1 MMNWGETLHKKQGK
15 LAQAVAFI
23 KRNLPKWKVV
33 GAEPGRAHGGII
45 RYTEANPSE
54 QHDPANE
61 PHQISLPS
69 SPRVKWKAW
78 MRQQLADALE
88 SNATGIGVEG
98 QMRSRFRNQGGY
110 KLASED
116 KERNGWFN
124 VLKSPPPF
132 PKPWENK
139 LGYYYDELQPVTR
152 KQVDAYWEQNELPEE
167 MKQRRVWAT
176 TNKHEGGKG
185 GLRLEGYDPSNA
197 KDMKTL
203 RGVMGRLRALE
214 MGKNKDKVFPAI
226 SLSKDLRQ
234 IFNDRMAQDK
244 DWVTQQVRNKV
255 RAFDNKGFK
264 FSAQNLAILRQNNAE
279 PDVITF
285 VEDKLR

>member
-1 MMNWGETLHKKQGK
+1 MNWGETLQKKQGK

-33 GAEPGRAHGGII
+33 GAEPDRAHGGII
-45 RYTEANPSE
+45 RYTESEPSE

-78 MRQQLADALE
+78 LKQQLADVLE
-88 SNATGIGVEG
+88 SNARGVGVEG

-110 KLASED
+110 KLASD
-116 KERNGWFN
+116 NKERSNWFS
-124 VLKSPPPF
+124 VLKTPPPF

-139 LGYYYDELQPVTR
+139 LGYYYDELKPNTQR
-152 KQVDAYWEQNELPEE
+152 QVDAHWEQNELPEE

-176 TNKHEGGKG
+176 TNKHEVGKA

-203 RGVMGRLRALE
+203 KGVMGRLRALE
-214 MGKNKDKVFPAI
+214 MGESKDKVFPANQ
-226 SLSKDLRQ
+226 LNKDLRA
-234 IFNDRMAQDK
+234 IFNDRLAQDK
-244 DWVTQQVRNKV
+244 DWATKQVRKKI
-255 RAFDNKGFK
+255 RAFDNKDFK
-264 FSAQNLAILRQNNAE
+264 FSTQTLAILRQNDAE
-279 PDVITF
+279 IDVIRF
-285 VEDKLR
+285 VEDKMR

>member
-1 MMNWGETLHKKQGK
+1 
-15 LAQAVAFI
+15 
-23 KRNLPKWKVV
+23 
-33 GAEPGRAHGGII
+33 
-45 RYTEANPSE
+45 
-54 QHDPANE
+54 
-61 PHQISLPS
+61 
-69 SPRVKWKAW
+69 
-78 MRQQLADALE
+78 
-88 SNATGIGVEG
+88 
-98 QMRSRFRNQGGY
+98 
-110 KLASED
+110 
-116 KERNGWFN
+116 
-124 VLKSPPPF
+124 
-132 PKPWENK
+132 
-139 LGYYYDELQPVTR
+139 
-152 KQVDAYWEQNELPEE
+152 
-167 MKQRRVWAT
+167 
-176 TNKHEGGKG
+176 
-185 GLRLEGYDPSNA
+185 
-197 KDMKTL
+197 MKTL